1 MQREHATFEKWW
13 WCQCKYSLSVLSLFS
28 FYSCNLIFTCTRADT
43 FALVRAAGIR
53 RPGTNHL
60 LPLSISHPRSC
71 FFTFRIRGWAREA
84 ESEREQVIKLY
95 LWKSRSPT
103 FILLDAGADVGKWE
117 TPNEKRRTTNSTMA
131 FRLSR
136 RARRRCMNMKWA
148 CESGPYFGFPK
159 ISQHTGRAGAR
170 AEYKTR
176 NWISLAR
183 IASGD
188 FSLASTLLPMHAPL
202 SRFSAIYVSSIRRLR
217 YIHLRHLYA
226 PRDIFF
232 LPGRAISFR
241 LKNWFSQQQC
251 QTCASILLFRQK
263 YCSMI

>member
-13 WCQCKYSLSVLSLFS
+13 RCQCKYSLSVLSLFS

-136 RARRRCMNMKWA
+136 RARRRCMNMKWEQPLFWFSKDFA
-148 CESGPYFGFPK
+148 THRAG
-159 ISQHTGRAGAR
+159 GRA
-170 AEYKTR
+170 
-176 NWISLAR
+176 
-183 IASGD
+183 
-188 FSLASTLLPMHAPL
+188 
-202 SRFSAIYVSSIRRLR
+202 RRV
-217 YIHLRHLYA
+217 
-226 PRDIFF
+226 
-232 LPGRAISFR
+232 
-241 LKNWFSQQQC
+241 
-251 QTCASILLFRQK
+251 
-263 YCSMI
+263 